1 MHGERRLR
9 LSSAEVKVICALNNL
24 SIFLD
29 PLLGHVGQNQ
39 PRPAKD
45 MGLVKD
51 GDIIGQG
58 LEAYH
63 GHRVASVVAQ
73 GKIYK
78 WIKSDFVATGPQ
90 FVCITRAGV
99 LRLTHH
105 FKTSYIYVV

>member
-1 MHGERRLR
+1 M
-9 LSSAEVKVICALNNL
+9 
-24 SIFLD
+24 
-29 PLLGHVGQNQ
+29 LGPIAQDQ

-45 MGLVKD
+45 VGLVED
-51 GDIIGQG
+51 SDVIGQR

-63 GHRVASVVAQ
+63 VCRVASVVAH
-73 GKIYK
+73 GKILN

-105 FKTSYIYVV
+105 FKTSYVYVV